1 VKLIPFLINDAR
13 RQKESWRLSKMYD
26 IRRHCKSF
34 RLACTVVALALL
46 AAGSQAA
53 RAETGNVYVLT
64 NQNQANGGNSIMVF
78 HRDAKG
84 VLTQVGDPVPTGG
97 NGNGTG
103 QPTIVDIAPLGS
115 QNSLVLSGD
124 GRLLFAV
131 NAGSNSVSVF
141 AASGDELTLLN
152 TVSSGGTCPVSLT
165 IQGDLV
171 YVLNAGIPPAPIPPT
186 CTLPADTTQ
195 TATSGT
201 ISGFRV
207 DARTNQLVPLARS
220 TQNLPGGATAFPA
233 QVSFSPDGSVL
244 IVTEKGPTQGQVDT
258 FVVDRGLARPGVAF
272 PSNGTTPFGL
282 AFGPHDVAIVSD
294 ANGPPPP
301 APPFGS
307 SSLTSY
313 QLTDEGSLTVV
324 TPALSDTQFLACW
337 VNVPNSG
344 NYAYTSNTGSG
355 SVSSYTVSSGGN
367 LALLNVAAASINGAP
382 IDMAFSNNSRFLYV
396 NDGANGAIVGFRVGP
411 DGSLTPVTSVTGVPF
426 GSEGI
431 AAR

>member
-1 VKLIPFLINDAR
+1 MPVKLIRLLVHDPS
-13 RQKESWRLSKMYD
+13 QKESWRLPQMY
-26 IRRHCKSF
+26 IRRQHNSF
-34 RLACTVVALALL
+34 RLACTAIALALL

-84 VLTQVGDPVPTGG
+84 VLTQAGDPVPTGG

-103 QPTIVDIAPLGS
+103 QPTILDTAPLGS

-141 AASGDELTLLN
+141 AASRDELTLLN
-152 TVSSGGTCPVSLT
+152 TVSSGGICPVSLT
-165 IQGDLV
+165 VQGDLV
-171 YVLNAGIPPAPIPPT
+171 YVVNAGIPPTP
-186 CTLPADTTQ
+186 
-195 TATSGT
+195 ATSTSSGTPGITAT

-207 DARTNQLVPLARS
+207 DARTNQLLPLAGS
-220 TQNLPGGATAFPA
+220 TQNLPGGASAAPG

-244 IVTEKGPTQGQVDT
+244 LVTEKGPTQQLDT
-258 FVVDRGLARPGVAF
+258 FVVDRGLAQPGVAF

-294 ANGPPPP
+294 ANTPPPP
-301 APPFGS
+301 APPFGES
-307 SSLTSY
+307 ALTSY
-313 QLTDEGSLTVV
+313 QLTDNGGLTVV
-324 TPALSDTQFLACW
+324 TPALSDKQFLACW
-337 VNVPNSG
+337 VNVPNNG

-355 SVSSYTVSSGGN
+355 SISSYTVSSGGN
-367 LALLNVAAASINGAP
+367 LALLEVAAASINGAP
-382 IDMAFSNNSRFLYV
+382 IDMSFSHNSRFLYV

-411 DGSLTPVTSVTGVPF
+411 DGSLTQVTSVSGVPF